1 MREQI
6 KLYLCNEEG
15 QRFFGEGPYQLL
27 RCTERCGSLR
37 SAAQEMNMAYTKAFH
52 LIRHAKRNWASP
64 SQKKPSA
71 APGAAAPGSL
81 PRQRN

>member
-27 RCTERCGSLR
+27 RCIERCGSLR
-37 SAAQEMNMAYTKAFH
+37 SAAQE
-52 LIRHAKRNWASP
+52 
-64 SQKKPSA
+64 
-71 APGAAAPGSL
+71 
-81 PRQRN
+81 

>member
-27 RCTERCGSLR
+27 RRIERCGSLR
-37 SAAQEMNMAYTKAFH
+37 SAAQEMNMA
-52 LIRHAKRNWASP
+52 
-64 SQKKPSA
+64 
-71 APGAAAPGSL
+71 
-81 PRQRN
+81 